1 MENVN
6 LMPFELGAELAPS
19 EPQEVQTG
27 FDFPQP
33 LTEKYRPVKLAEF
46 VGLDKPKRAM
56 QKLVE
61 KPYQSAWFF
70 LGESG
75 TGKTTM
81 AMAIGAEMPAQ
92 IHHVASKDCTL
103 ETVKHI
109 AYQCH
114 MTARVSMNDWTPC
127 KFHLVIIDEADQ
139 MSYPAQLA
147 FLSLLDS
154 TAFPPNTIFI
164 FTGNSTDNLEA
175 RFMSRVRVLDF
186 SSYGISGAVTDL
198 LQKVWLQETSNPVET
213 PNFQRIVKDS
223 RNNVRASLMAL
234 ETEIMCS

>member
-1 MENVN
+1 MSETNIV
-6 LMPFELGAELAPS
+6 PFELVSGNAPS
-19 EPQEVQTG
+19 VPTETQSAFE
-27 FDFPQP
+27 FPQP
-33 LTEKYRPVKLAEF
+33 LTEKYRPVKLSDF

-61 KPYQSAWFF
+61 RPYQSAWFF

-81 AMAIGAEMPAQ
+81 ALSIAAEMPAQ
-92 IHHVASKDCTL
+92 LHHISSKECTL
-103 ETVKHI
+103 ETVKEI
-109 AYQCH
+109 ARACH
-114 MTARVSMNDWTPC
+114 FMPRQFSDWQPC
-127 KFHLVIIDEADQ
+127 KMHLVIVDEADQ

-164 FTGNSTDNLEA
+164 FTANDTKNLEA

-198 LQKVWLQETSNPVET
+198 LQRVWMQETSNPVET
-213 PNFQRIVKDS
+213 PNFARIVKDS